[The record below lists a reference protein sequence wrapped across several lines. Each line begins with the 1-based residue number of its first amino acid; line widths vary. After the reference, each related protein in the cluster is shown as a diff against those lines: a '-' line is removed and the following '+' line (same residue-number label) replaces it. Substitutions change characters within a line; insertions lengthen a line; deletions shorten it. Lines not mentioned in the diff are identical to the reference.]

1 MHVTSYLFIFIGH
14 YNVKQ
19 AKRERHALPTGAVRN
34 ELEEPRKFP
43 NINYL
48 GSSYNIFKGNPHS
61 TEGLDPGFMG
71 QGLYEFSYHQGKVTP
86 DGRYCIPDNMS
97 VMESLACSFDFSSR
111 SIKEITSYFQSLEVD
126 VDADFTGYG
135 ASFSASTNYKEVKEN
150 TDSREMQYVSSHAY
164 CEAYL
169 AALEPGANL
178 AEGFIR
184 AVNGLPNTTNNAKYF
199 DFIRA
204 YGTHYVASVRMGGR
218 YGFQSKFETNSYMSM
233 LSTGLDVSAAAGYSA
248 TVECNAAASSEEA
261 KKLSTKF
268 NSYRQSYSI
277 YQVGGQP
284 PNNTEGTAMDWAQT
298 VKDDP
303 LPVHYRLEEIA
314 SLLTEDYFPGNDIE
328 TKQALLRNATITYC
342 NYLSLPFC
350 GSKALRSDSRIR
362 IVLSNDL
369 NTFGENVF
377 YQTVNNPYLAV
388 MGMFLRS
395 KGTTPPQDSYALVD
409 SRYAPENLIKNA
421 SSWECIQNDKASPG
435 IFWRP
440 NCDPGFSRLT
450 DFQCPRPSKVTNTID
465 SEPDCLR
472 FLPKILPCL
481 NTSRCLTQCSTT
493 EVVNSSYHE
502 YLITN
507 GFKMF
512 GNGNADMSGDL
523 NFITVPNNS
532 NIIPDKSLF
541 MCLTSECV
549 QDF

>member
-150 TDSREMQYVSSHAY
+150 TDSREIQYVSSHAY

-218 YGFQSKFETNSYMSM
+218 YGFQSKFETNSYMSSCPLDWM
-233 LSTGLDVSAAAGYSA
+233 YQLQLGTLQLWSAMPLLHQRRLKNYPRNSTAIGKAIVY
-248 TVECNAAASSEEA
+248 T
-261 KKLSTKF
+261 KLGV
-268 NSYRQSYSI
+268 N
-277 YQVGGQP
+277 
-284 PNNTEGTAMDWAQT
+284 
-298 VKDDP
+298 
-303 LPVHYRLEEIA
+303 H
-314 SLLTEDYFPGNDIE
+314 LTTRKEQRWTGH
-328 TKQALLRNATITYC
+328 KL
-342 NYLSLPFC
+342 
-350 GSKALRSDSRIR
+350 
-362 IVLSNDL
+362 
-369 NTFGENVF
+369 
-377 YQTVNNPYLAV
+377 
-388 MGMFLRS
+388 
-395 KGTTPPQDSYALVD
+395 
-409 SRYAPENLIKNA
+409 
-421 SSWECIQNDKASPG
+421 
-435 IFWRP
+435 
-440 NCDPGFSRLT
+440 
-450 DFQCPRPSKVTNTID
+450 
-465 SEPDCLR
+465 
-472 FLPKILPCL
+472 
-481 NTSRCLTQCSTT
+481 
-493 EVVNSSYHE
+493 
-502 YLITN
+502 
-507 GFKMF
+507 
-512 GNGNADMSGDL
+512 
-523 NFITVPNNS
+523 
-532 NIIPDKSLF
+532 
-541 MCLTSECV
+541 
-549 QDF
+549 